1 MIKPTRRMVILFA
14 AGLPPSLMIVIAD
27 PSLWTISVAY
37 GALIFFAMAA
47 DALLA
52 MPAKALTIDFKA
64 PAKMFIG
71 EKEQLSVIFKPIR
84 YRREASVE
92 MLLEQRG
99 DLERAELAAIT
110 LHPGSAISAALP
122 VTPTRRGLVH
132 FDWLW
137 LRWNGPW
144 SLVQLQHRA
153 KVDRTIEVAPNVR
166 GARNAA
172 LHFITQEAVFGEKVQ
187 EKGEGAEF
195 DALKEYLP
203 GDDIRFID
211 WKRSAK
217 HRKPVSKEFRAE
229 RNHHIILAFDTGHLM
244 VEPLAGIP
252 RLDHAINAGLALSW
266 IGLRGGDLVGAYA
279 FDAKVRN
286 YQAPVRGAPA
296 FSRIQR
302 ATAEMAYHYEE
313 TNFTLGLAELSARL
327 KRRALVV
334 LFTDFVDTITAELL
348 LESVQRLTKRHA
360 IIFVTLKDS
369 YLRQTADAAPNTFA
383 AVARSVIAHDF
394 LQERGVVFERLARM
408 GVHCLDV
415 PNRGLSARLINRYL
429 QIKQR
434 GLI

>member
-1 MIKPTRRMVILFA
+1 MIKPTPRAVMLFA
-14 AGLPPSLMIVIAD
+14 AGLPPSLLIIIAE

-37 GALIFFAMAA
+37 GALIFLAMAA

-64 PAKMFIG
+64 PARMFIG
-71 EKEQLSVIFKPIR
+71 EKEQLSVIFEPIR

-99 DLERAELAAIT
+99 DLERAELAAAA
-110 LHPGSAISAALP
+110 LHPRKRATAALL

-144 SLVQLQHRA
+144 SLVRLQHRV

-166 GARNAA
+166 SARNEA
-172 LHFITQEAVFGEKVQ
+172 LRFIAQETVFGEKVY

-217 HRKPVSKEFRAE
+217 HRKPLSKEFRAE
-229 RNHHIILAFDTGHLM
+229 RNHHIILVFDTGHLM

-252 RLDHAINAGLALSW
+252 RLDHAITAGLALAW
-266 IGLRGGDLVGAYA
+266 VGLRSGDLVGACA
-279 FDAKVRN
+279 FDAKMRQ

-296 FSRIQR
+296 FGRIQR
-302 ATAEMAYHYEE
+302 ATAEIDYHYEE
-313 TNFTLGLAELSARL
+313 TNFTLGLAELSVRL

-348 LESVQRLTKRHA
+348 LESMGRLTQRHA
-360 IIFVTLKDS
+360 ILFVTLRDP
-369 YLRQTADAAPNTFA
+369 YLRQTANAAPDTFA

-394 LQERGVVFERLARM
+394 LQERRVVFERLTRM

-415 PNRGLSARLINRYL
+415 PNRGLSMRLINRYL